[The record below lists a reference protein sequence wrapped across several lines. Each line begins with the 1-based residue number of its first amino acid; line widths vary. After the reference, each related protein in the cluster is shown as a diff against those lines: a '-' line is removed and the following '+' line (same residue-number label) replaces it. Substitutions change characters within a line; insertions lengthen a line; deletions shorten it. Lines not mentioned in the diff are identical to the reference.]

1 MLRKRLWYDGKVR
14 ACHVCIVEGRS
25 RRQKLFSQVK
35 LCQQVTESPQIGKVI
50 REFNAHV
57 DLPLQDLWHGNSA
70 ELAQAR
76 TLNTCRD
83 PHECDGR
90 YFTDIQDN
98 HNPEVSNSQKFIKRR
113 SENSEA
119 LL

>member
-1 MLRKRLWYDGKVR
+1 MLRRRLWYDGKVR
-14 ACHVCIVEGRS
+14 ECHFCIVEGRS

-35 LCQQVTESPQIGKVI
+35 LSEQVL
-50 REFNAHV
+50 V

-76 TLNTCRD
+76 TLSTCRD
-83 PHECDGR
+83 PHECDGQ
-90 YFTDIQDN
+90 YFNDIQDN
-98 HNPEVSNSQKFIKRR
+98 HNPKISNSQKFITRR